1 MPKLEGASIA
11 RKISLSDIIDT
22 GNIREDYQ
30 DIEELAASIKQN
42 GQLQPVIVKNAE
54 PAEDGSPRFELIA
67 GFRRRKAFQWLKE
80 HGDDFSMIDAVVV
93 TGDKLTI
100 QLIENIQRSDLS
112 SREREQGMYLMT
124 QNGLS
129 QKEIA
134 AKLSKTEVYVSR
146 HVTAYKIR
154 RIADAAGIDTAA
166 LETSVISEIQ
176 AVKEKDI
183 PMVISYI
190 IRDGG
195 TKAAAREIMKAYR
208 PAKPKPPEETA
219 TVENLKPPEPEE
231 GQTITI
237 EAPSDL
243 SVNSVGDV
251 ENILGAESVE
261 LTGDIAPALPPEE
274 KQTGAKPQVAPR
286 SETPRQPIPHK
297 KVDINEIFDEIY
309 SYLSALEKRIKEL
322 GPDAEQSHIDEIK
335 REAALDIIALIHK
348 RIDPQKDR

>member
-1 MPKLEGASIA
+1 MPKLSEAGIA

-30 DIEELAASIKQN
+30 DIEELADSIKQN

-54 PAEDGSPRFELIA
+54 PAGDGSPRFELIA
-67 GFRRRKAFQWLKE
+67 GFRRRKAFQWLKD
-80 HGDDFSMIDAVVV
+80 HGDDFSMIDAIVV

-100 QLIENIQRSDLS
+100 QLIENIQRSDLF

-129 QKEIA
+129 QREIA
-134 AKLSKTEVYVSR
+134 AKLSKSEVYVSR

-154 RIADAAGIDTAA
+154 RIAEDAGIDTAA

-176 AVKEKDI
+176 TVKEKDI

-195 TKAAAREIMKAYR
+195 TKVAAREIMKTYR
-208 PAKPKPPEETA
+208 PAKPKPEETA
-219 TVENLKPPEPEE
+219 PAGDTEPPVPEE
-231 GQTITI
+231 PPAVTNG
-237 EAPSDL
+237 APA
-243 SVNSVGDV
+243 NSSIDAT
-251 ENILGAESVE
+251 NA
-261 LTGDIAPALPPEE
+261 GDIAPDLPPEE
-274 KQTGAKPQVAPR
+274 KQAEAPPAAAPR
-286 SETPRQPIPHK
+286 TEMPRQPIPHK
-297 KVDINEIFDEIY
+297 KVDVNDIFDEIY
-309 SYLSALEKRIKEL
+309 SYLSALEKHIKEL
-322 GPDAEQSHIDEIK
+322 GPEAEQSRSDEIK

-348 RIDPQKDR
+348 RIDPEKDL